1 MSKPNLNVLI
11 LAAGANVAEVPAG
24 GHPYPVCVTEI
35 DGTPLLERIVGGLS
49 GISPA
54 NFHYSFLAEEVRRF
68 HLDNLVQVLTP
79 GAKIIS
85 VQKGTKGSA
94 ATALMA
100 MASMDPDSE
109 LLIVSANEWVKENL
123 MGFVR
128 EMRDR
133 NLDAG
138 TLTFHSVHP
147 RYSYVRLDEAGFVTE
162 AAQRNP
168 ISANA
173 TTGVFWFR
181 RTAQVMEAIQT
192 MIRKDA
198 QVEGDFYVA
207 PAINEMLLKQAR
219 VGVMKIDAKNYHP
232 IKDERQLS
240 RLDLVHSDTSS

>member
-1 MSKPNLNVLI
+1 MSKSNLNVLI
-11 LAAGANVAEVPAG
+11 LAAGANIADGAAG

-35 DGTPLLERIVGGLS
+35 DGTPLLERIVNGIS
-49 GISPA
+49 GIPPA
-54 NFHYSFLAEEVRRF
+54 QFHYCFLAEEVRRF

-79 GAKIIS
+79 GARIIN

-100 MASMDPDSE
+100 MAGMDPESE

-138 TLTFHSVHP
+138 TLTFHTVHP
-147 RYSYVRLDEAGFVTE
+147 RYSYVRLDESGLVTE

-181 RTAQVMEAIQT
+181 QTAQIMEAVQT

-198 QVEGDFYVA
+198 HVDGGFFVA
-207 PAINEMLLKQAR
+207 PALNEMLLKQAR
-219 VGVMKIDAKNYHP
+219 IGVMKIDAKNYHP
-232 IKDERQLS
+232 IKDDRQLT
-240 RLDLVHSDTSS
+240 RLDLVHSDSSF